1 MLARTVAIARLVL
14 LIPLVWLLTDG
25 GLFHYWAAL
34 IVFLA
39 CGLGGL
45 IDSFLPNWRGR
56 PTAVGGMLDVLA
68 DRLLTVVVVAG
79 LIVAGMREGLVL
91 VSSLILISR
100 DVVVAT
106 LNETLQEKLDIRAAG
121 PEKGR
126 VFFQVLGFGF
136 LIAPNF
142 PLPEMGLP
150 SHFVGGIALIIAAI
164 LALITLGGYA
174 GHARRAFKAAA

>member
-1 MLARTVAIARLVL
+1 MLSRPVAIARLVL

-25 GLFHYWAAL
+25 GTFHYWAAL
-34 IVFLA
+34 VVFLA

-45 IDSFLPNWRGR
+45 ADSFLPQWRGR
-56 PTAVGGMLDVLA
+56 PTALGGLLDVMA

-79 LIVAGMREGLVL
+79 LIASGMREGLVL
-91 VSSLILISR
+91 VSSLVLIAR

-106 LNETLQEKLDIRAAG
+106 LNEALHEKLDVRASG
-121 PEKGR
+121 LEKGR
-126 VFFQVLGFGF
+126 VGFQVMGFGF

-150 SHFVGGIALIIAAI
+150 SHFLGGVALIVAAI
-164 LALITLGGYA
+164 LALLTLAGYA
-174 GHARRAFKAAA
+174 GHAARAFKAAA

>member
-1 MLARTVAIARLVL
+1 MPARPIAIARLVL

-25 GLFHYWAAL
+25 GVFHYWAAL
-34 IVFLA
+34 VVFLA

-45 IDSFLPNWRGR
+45 FDSFLPRWRG
-56 PTAVGGMLDVLA
+56 PPSALGGLLDVMA

-106 LNETLQEKLDIRAAG
+106 LNEALHEKLDVRVSG
-121 PEKGR
+121 LEKGR
-126 VFFQVLGFGF
+126 VGFQIMGFGF

-150 SHFVGGIALIIAAI
+150 SHYLGGVALIVAAV
-164 LALITLGGYA
+164 LALITLAGYA
-174 GHARRAFKAAA
+174 GHAARAFRAAA